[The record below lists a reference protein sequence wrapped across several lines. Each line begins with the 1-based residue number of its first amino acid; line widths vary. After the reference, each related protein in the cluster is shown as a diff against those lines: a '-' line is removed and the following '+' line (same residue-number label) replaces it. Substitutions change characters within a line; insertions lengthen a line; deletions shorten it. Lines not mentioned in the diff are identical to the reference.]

1 MVFGLTSMI
10 PPSYYIKAFSGIFGL
25 YGVQMAL
32 IPGNMVTDHFDTKPT
47 PLVRSPQTLTKP
59 QPPSPC

>member
-10 PPSYYIKAFSGIFGL
+10 PPSYYVKAFSGIFGL

-32 IPGNMVTDHFDTKPT
+32 IPGNMVTDHFDSKPT
-47 PLVRSPQTLTKP
+47 PLVR
-59 QPPSPC
+59 